1 MKWIY
6 VLGIDISMDDFH
18 VCLKEKDS
26 SGRVRVLGSRT
37 FSNTSGGFESL
48 LVWLNKFR
56 GTDGV
61 QCVMEATGSYY
72 EELAYFLHGLGR
84 HVCVVLPNKVKHF
97 AKSLNVKSKTDKLDA
112 DTIAQVG
119 IERNLPRWTPMSPQ
133 WKGLRDLCRERLSL
147 KKELSRAK
155 CQLHAIRHS
164 HDKNQA
170 VVDCK
175 LRQIDFY
182 ENAIGDLEYEI
193 ERSIRSDEVLTARIA
208 NIERVKGL
216 GLITIITI
224 LCETNG
230 FLTFSSISQV
240 ASYAGLDVEF
250 KESGKYKGRTRISK
264 KGNARIRQCLYMP
277 ALTATQ
283 HDQNIR
289 SLYERI
295 VERNPTVKRKGVVA
309 AMRKLLVLTYVLWKK
324 NEEYDVNYRWK

>member
-18 VCLKEKDS
+18 VCLKERDS

-37 FSNTSGGFESL
+37 FSNTRGGFESL

-56 GTDGV
+56 GSDGV

-155 CQLHAIRHS
+155 CQLHAMRHS
-164 HDKNQA
+164 HNKSQA

-182 ENAIGDLEYEI
+182 ENAIGDLEDEI
-193 ERSIRSDEVLTARIA
+193 ERSIRSDEVLTARLA
-208 NIERVKGL
+208 KIERVKGL

-240 ASYAGLDVEF
+240 VSYAGLDVEF
-250 KESGKYKGRTRISK
+250 KESGKYKGKTRISK

-289 SLYERI
+289 RLYERI